1 MTHRNRNSHRLIK
14 YLIVGIAGLTIGVF
28 TLSLI
33 SGRLIGGTAKSSI
46 DFSVLVGLLI
56 AYQAIAQSSNN
67 TRQSEFEDTIEA
79 DVKEVAETVR
89 ELDKAVASLKVE
101 LDNATK
107 TTELLYRVGR
117 LEQITRE
124 NREVLDKAIEKKG

>member
-67 TRQSEFEDTIEA
+67 TRQSEFEDAIEA

-89 ELDKAVASLKVE
+89 ELDKAVSTLKVE

-117 LEQITRE
+117 LEQVTRE
-124 NREVLDKAIEKKG
+124 NREFLDKAIEKKG

>member
-67 TRQSEFEDTIEA
+67 TRQSEFEDAIEA